1 MHLPLWIII
10 LILAKII
17 QALNLTCTKE
27 FCLPSDYNRLIKP
40 FPNQPVEI
48 KCDLDILQIL
58 EINDGKFYVTFS
70 MYFGVQ
76 WEEPRLIQSLS
87 EEKTKENPYVPIDLS
102 LFDQLWVPDI
112 YIYDLKSI
120 RSYKIFTDFAGLW
133 VVNGS
138 QILYSHEAHITFYC
152 PMRFEHYPL
161 DEQAS

>member
-10 LILAKII
+10 LMLAKII
-17 QALNLTCTKE
+17 QALNLTCAKE

-40 FPNQPVEI
+40 FPNQPVDI

-76 WEEPRLIQSLS
+76 WEEPRLIQSE

-102 LFDQLWVPDI
+102 LFEQLWVPDI

-133 VVNGS
+133 VVNGN

-161 DEQAS
+161 DEQVS